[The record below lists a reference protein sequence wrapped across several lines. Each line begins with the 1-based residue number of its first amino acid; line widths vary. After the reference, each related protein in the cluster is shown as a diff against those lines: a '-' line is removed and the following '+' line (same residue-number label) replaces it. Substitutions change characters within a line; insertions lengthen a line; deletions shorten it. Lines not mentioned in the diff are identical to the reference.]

1 MKKLLFL
8 ILLAGM
14 MISCGSPPTLIY
26 VDINEDAY
34 ATRAQRDSANNS
46 YFEFKLA
53 ANDSVLAMR
62 KNNLMEKGISEK
74 KAEEILESYGIIQ
87 NKNDRDAEIK
97 NKQRVMRDL
106 TDRSYKHYEK
116 TGKYKDL
123 EMDEVYNNF
132 IEHLNALNQ
141 NDENIIYL

>member
-1 MKKLLFL
+1 
-8 ILLAGM
+8 
-14 MISCGSPPTLIY
+14 
-26 VDINEDAY
+26 
-34 ATRAQRDSANNS
+34 
-46 YFEFKLA
+46 
-53 ANDSVLAMR
+53 
-62 KNNLMEKGISEK
+62 MEKGISEK

-97 NKQRVMRDL
+97 NEQRMMRDL
-106 TDRSYKHYEK
+106 TDGAYKHYEK
-116 TGKYKDL
+116 TGKYKEL